1 MSAGGVVVLSP
12 SQRSAYTLSVA
23 AGLLDAGIEVSGL
36 CVRRLLSARR
46 LREELQRE
54 GRALPR
60 KIWTKLLGRGGT
72 PPAAAGGERSLQ
84 ALARRHYIPLVF
96 CETLND
102 RAVVEFLEQRTPEL
116 VVFTGGGIIRREVL
130 AHAGRGVVNC
140 HMGSLPDYRGI
151 DAALWAVLE
160 RRPDKVGLSAHLMDE
175 GIDTGPL
182 LAVRP
187 VALEA
192 SDTSATRLVARLES
206 LMGEAMVDACVK
218 LLRNEIQPRPQ
229 RPEDGRQF
237 FRLHPWLREIVEK
250 KLAAL
255 ARRDGRRT
263 DLRVS

>member
-23 AGLLDAGIEVSGL
+23 AGLLDAGIKVTGL

-60 KIWTKLLGRGGT
+60 KIWTKLLGRGG
-72 PPAAAGGERSLQ
+72 AAQAATGGERSLR
-84 ALARRHYIPLVF
+84 ALARRAGIPLLF

-102 RAVVEFLEQRTPEL
+102 PDVVEFLGQRAPEL
-116 VVFTGGGIIRREVL
+116 VVFTGGGILRGEVL
-130 AHAGRGVVNC
+130 ARAGRGVVNC
-140 HMGSLPDYRGI
+140 HMGFLPDYRGI
-151 DAALWAVLE
+151 DTALWAVLE
-160 RRPDKVGLSAHLMDE
+160 GRFDKVGLSVHLMDE

-182 LAVRP
+182 LAVRR

-206 LMGEAMVDACVK
+206 LMGETMVDACVK
-218 LLRNEIQPRPQ
+218 FLRGEIQPRPQ
-229 RPEDGRQF
+229 RLEDGRQF
-237 FRLHPWLREIVEK
+237 FRLHSRLREIAEK
-250 KLAAL
+250 KLAAH
-255 ARRDGRRT
+255 ARRDGRGEGH
-263 DLRVS
+263 RVF